1 MNYVA
6 VVKRI
11 RRKSCMSV
19 LMPQKY
25 AGMKTRNVIAVMSAV
40 EIVATIYELHH
51 LPSRRAQVHPVV
63 SHNRRPYCQH
73 AGQP

>member
-1 MNYVA
+1 
-6 VVKRI
+6 
-11 RRKSCMSV
+11 MSV

-51 LPSRRAQVHPVV
+51 LPSRRAQMYTVV
-63 SHNRRPYCQH
+63 PNHRQPHCQH